1 MSNYKEEKT
10 PFWIIYL
17 AIIAFAISIYLI
29 PFIMIGVIIVLCKNN
44 IQQIAMIKKEKLKYY
59 HNNERVVLL
68 FTMILIGSLMV
79 LFCFPKLVEAIS
91 NSIEQYNLYFGEFK
105 NNYSSAIY
113 DEVKAR
119 IYLIPAIIGS
129 GVEIGIL
136 SILISIKKFLKQSF
150 DYNLNNES

>member
-79 LFCFPKLVEAIS
+79 LFCFH
-91 NSIEQYNLYFGEFK
+91 
-105 NNYSSAIY
+105 
-113 DEVKAR
+113 
-119 IYLIPAIIGS
+119 
-129 GVEIGIL
+129 
-136 SILISIKKFLKQSF
+136 
-150 DYNLNNES
+150 